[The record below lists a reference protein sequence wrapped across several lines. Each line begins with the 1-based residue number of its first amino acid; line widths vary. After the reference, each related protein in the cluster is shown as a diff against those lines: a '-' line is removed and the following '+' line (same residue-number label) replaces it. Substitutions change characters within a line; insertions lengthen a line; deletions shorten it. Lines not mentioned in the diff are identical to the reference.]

1 MLLTDDS
8 PFWRW
13 QAAYRPSVYLLAL
26 SGGRDSMALLQALT
40 FAARVPDC
48 AAYRLLCQSRLVGG
62 GRGMGRILPT

>member
-13 QAAYRPSVYLLAL
+13 QAAYGPSVYLLAL

-40 FAARVPDC
+40 LQRACPTAPLAAC
-48 AAYRLLCQSRLVGG
+48 YGNHG
-62 GRGMGRILPT
+62 W